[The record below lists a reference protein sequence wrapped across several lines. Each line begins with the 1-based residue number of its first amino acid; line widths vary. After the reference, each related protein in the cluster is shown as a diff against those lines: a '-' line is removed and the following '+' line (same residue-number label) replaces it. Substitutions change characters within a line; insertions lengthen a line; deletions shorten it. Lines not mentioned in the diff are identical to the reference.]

1 MKKICFF
8 VVAFLVSL
16 AFSDDALF
24 VYKKVNN
31 EVDESQPAAKLYKSD
46 WIKELPI
53 PPEKVKKVSWVK
65 EKVEVTD
72 KKGRVVKDKKGNPKT
87 KIKKKKVV
95 TWVEKEPSEPPRFV
109 PIDCKFGNLWVKR
122 ADLARFQQ

>member
-65 EKVEVTD
+65 EKVELSRNFRSVA
-72 KKGRVVKDKKGNPKT
+72 KSSSVALSAIIGWMP
-87 KIKKKKVV
+87 
-95 TWVEKEPSEPPRFV
+95 
-109 PIDCKFGNLWVKR
+109 
-122 ADLARFQQ
+122 